1 MKERKW
7 IVLLAILVASTLAAW
22 TSQAT
27 EIVYFPEPGCP
38 ACQRFGEFLEEMEET
53 HAELTVL
60 RYEIQTFEAREI
72 LRRLL
77 FAYRAELGPVP
88 LLFVGD
94 VAMVRDTFYGL
105 SEEPIVQSED
115 EARETIEQLI
125 EDAIAQEAPSP
136 LERLASVT
144 TELVYVSAEDCDE
157 CEPFEEILVSIVG
170 KYPGVT
176 VHHLLLGTDDAD
188 STFTALKRL
197 YGVVGQPPA
206 VFVADTALLGNEVH
220 QRGKPSRSFNSTEQ
234 AFEELEGEIA
244 LAVEATASS
253 PLARLQLQKSVTL
266 WAVIVAAAL
275 DSINP
280 CDFAVLILL
289 LGTLLV
295 IGRRGK
301 VLWAG
306 ISFSAAIYIAYFLM
320 GFLVYSLLGMTVGT
334 RNFRQPFIIA
344 VSAIAILVGL
354 WQMKD
359 ILWYGKWFSI
369 EVPKRWKPLVK
380 KMTSSAVTIPGAFV
394 AGLVDA
400 LFLAPCTSGPYLAIL
415 SLLSQ
420 TTSRGKG
427 IGLLLLYNLIFIIP
441 LLLITLG
448 VHFGFTTTARAERW
462 RSARLGKLHF
472 VSGLVMVVLGVVMI
486 IGVQLG
492 YL

>member
-1 MKERKW
+1 MKKKTW
-7 IVLLAILVASTLAAW
+7 IVLLVVLAASTLAAW

-72 LRRLL
+72 LGRLL
-77 FAYRAELGPVP
+77 SAYQAELGPVP

-105 SEEPIVQSED
+105 SDEPIVQSED
-115 EARETIEQLI
+115 EARETIERLI

-136 LERLASVT
+136 LERLASVA
-144 TELVYVSAEDCDE
+144 TELVYVSAEDCDD
-157 CEPFEEILVSIVG
+157 CESFEEILVSIVAR
-170 KYPGVT
+170 YPGAT
-176 VHHLLLGTDDAD
+176 VHHLLVGTEDAD
-188 STFTALKRL
+188 TAFAALKRL
-197 YGVVGQPPA
+197 HGIIGQPPA
-206 VFVADTALLGNEVH
+206 VFVADTALIGNVVY
-220 QRGKPSRSFNSTEQ
+220 QRGKPSQSFPSTEQ

-244 LAVEATASS
+244 LAVEAKASS
-253 PLARLQLQKSVTL
+253 PLDRVRLQQSVTL

-301 VLWAG
+301 VLGAG
-306 ISFSAAIYIAYFLM
+306 ISFSVAIYIAYFLM
-320 GFLVYSLLGMTVGT
+320 GFLVYSLLGMTIGT
-334 RNFRQPFIIA
+334 RNFRQPFILT
-344 VSAIAILVGL
+344 VSAVAILVGL

-359 ILWYGKWFSI
+359 LLWYGKWFSI
-369 EVPKRWKPLVK
+369 EVPERWKPAVK

-420 TTSRGKG
+420 TTDRMKG

-462 RSARLGKLHF
+462 RSARMGTLHF
-472 VSGLVMVVLGVVMI
+472 ISGLVMVVLGVVMI